1 MLATRFG
8 GGGHLRAAGCT
19 VKGGIAVAK
28 RQVRKAVREMLEGK
42 LKPPEPK
49 QSEQKQ
55 PEPKPPEPKQSEP
68 KQSEET
74 AKEKGTGQ
82 NGA

>member
-1 MLATRFG
+1 M
-8 GGGHLRAAGCT
+8 
-19 VKGGIAVAK
+19 AK

-49 QSEQKQ
+49 QSE
-55 PEPKPPEPKQSEP
+55 PKPPEPKL
-68 KQSEET
+68 SEET